1 MARSDRPRRVALLV
15 AAAALAVAVVYVL
28 VRPPWGLNPLRLNP
42 SPRAS
47 AVASTPGTLTDP
59 LNPGRPALRD
69 TAPRP
74 SSGDWIKARPAFQY
88 SRPAAERGGVEPC
101 APRGVDTSSFEDWV
115 PLIQGH
121 FSAPRALQLD
131 ASGRFDLILHL
142 NGDGPVRREL
152 IASGQPLVLYTL
164 TIDMTKSYAPL
175 FSSPY
180 LFDAIIA
187 GIEESLSKKKGQ
199 PAHVGR
205 IAMSAWSAGFI
216 GIAAALGQPK
226 IRDVR
231 KIDAVILIDGLH
243 APRGDRNAFT
253 LQLQPFVDYAKRAAA
268 KETFMF
274 ISHSSIDP
282 PNFASTTESAHYLV
296 SALGGKPEPV
306 RRDDALGLELIE
318 FFSKGDLHVRGYAGN
333 DKADHC
339 AQLALLRDAYIALG
353 KRWAGP

>member
-1 MARSDRPRRVALLV
+1 VVLLI
-15 AAAALAVAVVYVL
+15 AASALAVAAVYFL
-28 VRPPWGLNPLRLNP
+28 VRPWARNPLRLNP
-42 SPRAS
+42 ALRAS
-47 AVASTPGTLTDP
+47 VSASAPGMLIDP
-59 LNPGRPALRD
+59 LHPDRPAMRD
-69 TAPRP
+69 MAARP
-74 SSGDWIKARPAFQY
+74 SSGDWIKARPGFQY

-101 APRGVDTSSFEDWV
+101 ASREVDTSSFEDWV

-121 FSAPRALQLD
+121 YSAPRALHLD
-131 ASGRFDLILHL
+131 AGGRFDLILHL

-164 TIDMTKSYAPL
+164 TIDMSKSYAPL

-180 LFDAIIA
+180 LFDAIVA
-187 GIEESLSKKKGQ
+187 GIEESMSKKKGQ

-226 IRDVR
+226 IRDIR
-231 KIDAVILIDGLH
+231 NIDAVILIDGLH
-243 APRGDRNAFT
+243 APRGDRAAFT

-282 PNFASTTESAHYLV
+282 PNFASTTEAAHYLV

-318 FFSKGDLHVRGYAGN
+318 FYSKGNLHVRGYAGN

-339 AQLALLRDAYIALG
+339 AQLALLRDAYTALG
-353 KRWAGP
+353 KRWAEPPARP